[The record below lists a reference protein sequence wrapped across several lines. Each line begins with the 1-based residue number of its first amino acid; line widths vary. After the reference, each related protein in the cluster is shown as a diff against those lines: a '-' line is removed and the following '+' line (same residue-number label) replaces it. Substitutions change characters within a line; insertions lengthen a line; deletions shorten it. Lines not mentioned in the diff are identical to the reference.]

1 MKKYKIS
8 IIIPAFNEE
17 LYIKECLLSIK
28 KHQTDN
34 LCEVIVVDNGST
46 DATSRI
52 AQQFPFV
59 TIISEPKKGAS
70 HARQKGLMHARGDLV
85 AFLDADSQISKG
97 WIQTAIDEF
106 YNNKNLVALSGPCV
120 YYDLENWYSVF
131 ISIYFNILLTPL
143 SKITNSVVL
152 GGNLVVKKDAIINI
166 GGFDTTIAFYG
177 DDTNIARRLQK
188 VGGVAF
194 KRKFFI
200 YTSARR
206 LKRGGIIKTGFIYA
220 LNFFSEKFFH
230 TQVTKKYL
238 DIR

>member
-1 MKKYKIS
+1 MKIS
-8 IIIPAFNEE
+8 IIVPAYNEE
-17 LYIKECLLSIK
+17 QYIKDCLLSIK
-28 KHQTDN
+28 KYNTEDI
-34 LCEVIVVDNGST
+34 CEVIVVDNGST
-46 DATSRI
+46 DATLRLV
-52 AQQFPFV
+52 QQFSFV
-59 TIISEPKKGAS
+59 TIVSEPKKGAS
-70 HARQKGLMHARGDLV
+70 HARQAGLMHARGDLV
-85 AFLDADSQISKG
+85 AFLDADSQISKD
-97 WIQTAIDEF
+97 WIQTAINEF

-120 YYDLENWYSVF
+120 YYDLKSWYSVF

-188 VGGVAF
+188 VGQVIF

-206 LKRGGIIKTGFIYA
+206 LKQGGIVKTGFIYA

-230 TQVTKKYL
+230 TQITKKYL